1 MNKKIKIIDLIDKIY
16 HNNNIPKKIKIGEN
30 IYSYDYDMGYYRNSD
45 DTYNL
50 RVYLTEDLGLDVYED
65 LVREVEILEDN
76 TEEIEE
82 LKFELQADNFTAHQ
96 LKYFFNM
103 NKKVDEIRKA
113 VNSIRKDKNND

>member
-16 HNNNIPKKIKIGEN
+16 HKNNIPKKIQIGEN
-30 IYSYDYDMGYYRNSD
+30 TYSYDYDMGYYRRSD
-45 DTYNL
+45 EEFNL

-82 LKFELQADNFTAHQ
+82 IKTEEVIDDDLVLRHPTNLELA
-96 LKYFFNM
+96 
-103 NKKVDEIRKA
+103 NKINELVKA
-113 VNSIRKDKNND
+113 INSIRKDKNND

>member
-16 HNNNIPKKIKIGEN
+16 YKNNIPKKIKIGEN
-30 IYSYDYDMGYYRNSD
+30 IYSYNYDMGYYRTCD
-45 DTYNL
+45 EEFNL

-82 LKFELQADNFTAHQ
+82 LKRVEDGITYKYEWSEIPNKINQ
-96 LKYFFNM
+96 LVKAVN
-103 NKKVDEIRKA
+103 EIRKDL
-113 VNSIRKDKNND
+113 NK